1 MSDMKAEYID
11 HMGSDLSVIN
21 AARVSFNKKHDV
33 FDDEKDTKLIN
44 FLAKHKHEI
53 PFAHTA
59 ITLRMEAPVPIR
71 TQCFKSKIGFCENEE
86 SRRYISYKPEYFIP
100 EYFRRKPTG
109 GAKQGSSDK
118 HIESDYWLVE
128 YEEHCKNAIELYED
142 MIADGLCA
150 EQSRFVLPQGV
161 IVKWIWTG
169 SLLAFARFYNL
180 RTDSHAQKEIQDLA
194 KEVGEVIKKLYP
206 VSWRALTSNNK

>member
-1 MSDMKAEYID
+1 MSNMKVEYID
-11 HMGSDLSVIN
+11 HMGSDLNIIN
-21 AARVSFNKKHDV
+21 AARVSFNKSHDK

-44 FLAKHKHEI
+44 YLAKHKHEI

-86 SRRYISYKPEYFIP
+86 SRRYISYTPEYFIP
-100 EYFRRKPTG
+100 EYFRSKPTG

-118 HIESDYWLVE
+118 HPQSDYWIIE
-128 YEEHCKNAIELYED
+128 YKEYCQKAIKLYES
-142 MIADGLCA
+142 MIADGVCA
-150 EQSRFVLPQGV
+150 EQCRFVLPQGV
-161 IVKWIWTG
+161 TVKWIWTG
-169 SLLAFARFYNL
+169 SLLAFARFYKL

-194 KEVGEVIKKLYP
+194 HKVGDIMKKLYP
-206 VSWRALTSNNK
+206 VSWEALNK

>member
-1 MSDMKAEYID
+1 MKVEYID

-21 AARVSFNKKHDV
+21 AARVSFNKKHDK
-33 FDDEKDTKLIN
+33 FDKEKDTKLIN
-44 FLAKHKHEI
+44 YLAKHKHEI

-71 TQCFKSKIGFCENEE
+71 TQAFKSKVGFVENEE

-100 EYFRRKPTG
+100 EYFRSKPEG

-118 HIESDYWLVE
+118 HPQSDFWLIVYKQSCDEKIE
-128 YEEHCKNAIELYED
+128 IYED

-150 EQSRFVLPQGV
+150 EQARFILPQGV
-161 IVKWIWTG
+161 TVKWIWTG
-169 SLLAFARFYNL
+169 SLLAFARFYKL

-194 KEVGEVIKKLYP
+194 KEVGEVMKKLYP
-206 VSWRALTSNNK
+206 ISWRALTNE